1 MGIIETVYVGSVV
14 GREVTVMV
22 GLLQSLN
29 ARTDFSP
36 YGECFSDR
44 RGTALLLRGR
54 PEKEIKTTKKKFRA
68 FIF

>member
-44 RGTALLLRGR
+44 RLLRGR